1 MCQSWWLLPLHTPL
15 QNTIET
21 ERMGAKMEDGWAVSF
36 KCLWKH
42 NRNKKS
48 GIPSSLLAALQIP
61 LMPVSTSNNIQTPF
75 TAEVRLISSQK
86 DKWEEC
92 GQSDTSNK
100 ILSSSKYR
108 LNVNFTAVR
117 QRIVGLIQKFGLQ
130 ELTTKAFRFAPVFS
144 SHHSA
149 LSKLIVY
156 AWRHWHLPLLQS
168 G

>member
-1 MCQSWWLLPLHTPL
+1 MCQSRWLLPLHTPL

-61 LMPVSTSNNIQTPF
+61 LMSVSTSNKIQTPF

-117 QRIVGLIQKFGLQ
+117 AKNCWLNSEVWIARVDNKSFSFCPTFQ
-130 ELTTKAFRFAPVFS
+130 LTS
-144 SHHSA
+144 
-149 LSKLIVY
+149 LST
-156 AWRHWHLPLLQS
+156 
-168 G
+168 